1 MFFKGKETFVDLWRL
16 YDFMRPILKHGAN
29 DSDACAS
36 LRVIEILRYNE
47 SEQVRPPRRR
57 VIDGLKV
64 FLSSIVG
71 IYLFIYFLS
80 LPRSDHQEDEDGQ
93 EEEIRSTYRQTF
105 REHQRENQTARNQ
118 T

>member
-1 MFFKGKETFVDLWRL
+1 MFFKGKETFVDVWRL
-16 YDFMRPILKHGAN
+16 YGFMRPILKHGAN

-47 SEQVRPPRRR
+47 SEQVRPPCRR

-71 IYLFIYFLS
+71 IYSFLSLS